1 MRASLVSSEDHL
13 RLANAKAEGLTIRK
27 LTYKNPTMK
36 AMFDEARK
44 NASSIEEIKD
54 DDDIAEIVDNAK
66 ELDEY
71 KRVDFSNETVKNVSH
86 TTINR
91 KANVGDVI
99 IRTTDN
105 TIGKVVRIETVPNGL
120 EKLILEMEDG
130 AKGSVYNNTKLYQV
144 IESF

>member
-1 MRASLVSSEDHL
+1 
-13 RLANAKAEGLTIRK
+13 
-27 LTYKNPTMK
+27 MK
-36 AMFDEARK
+36 ALFDEARK
-44 NASSIEEIKD
+44 NGSSIEEIKD
-54 DDDIAEIVDNAK
+54 DDEIAETGDNTPKA
-66 ELDEY
+66 DEY
-71 KRVDFSNETVKNVSH
+71 KSMDDSSETDRNVSH
-86 TTINR
+86 TTITR
-91 KANVGDVI
+91 KANVGDVV